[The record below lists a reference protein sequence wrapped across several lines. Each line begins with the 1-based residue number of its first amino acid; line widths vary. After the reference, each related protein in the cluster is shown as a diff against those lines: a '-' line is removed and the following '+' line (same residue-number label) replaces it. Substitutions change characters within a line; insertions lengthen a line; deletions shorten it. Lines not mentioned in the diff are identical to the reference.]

1 MKHKIT
7 ASPPHKSFR
16 AQNFPNKESSGIKI
30 FAAGPENEMPRLVR
44 RAETKFGPTGS
55 NLLAGETHGKVE
67 IITELVSKST
77 TKTVIFHC
85 RYHII
90 SIFCR

>member
-30 FAAGPENEMPRLVR
+30 FVAGPENEMPRLLP
-44 RAETKFGPTGS
+44 AETKFGPTGS
-55 NLLAGETHGKVE
+55 NLLASETHGKVE
-67 IITELVSKST
+67 ILTELGSKL
-77 TKTVIFHC
+77 TKNYC
-85 RYHII
+85 L
-90 SIFCR
+90 SG

>member
-30 FAAGPENEMPRLVR
+30 FAAGPENEMRRLVLVGWYD
-44 RAETKFGPTGS
+44 EQKQ
-55 NLLAGETHGKVE
+55 NLAPRDQ
-67 IITELVSKST
+67 I
-77 TKTVIFHC
+77 
-85 RYHII
+85 Y
-90 SIFCR
+90 